1 MVLFNLTFLLIFWNY
16 SQTIYFGF
24 QDSIP
29 LDNIETWLDIIH
41 PEDRKM
47 MEEYLQECILNQ
59 NLFRKEYRIIRK
71 TMEKFDVDGWGE
83 IILMM
88 KQTNFR

>member
-1 MVLFNLTFLLIFWNY
+1 
-16 SQTIYFGF
+16 
-24 QDSIP
+24 
-29 LDNIETWLDIIH
+29 
-41 PEDRKM
+41 

-71 TMEKFDVDGWGE
+71 TMEENVDGWGE